1 MHQAAFSIV
10 CGPLLTFAACKVDV
24 LKNTPLGGFFPAG
37 YSIDFWDNKFA
48 IFLNI

>member
-24 LKNTPLGGFFPAG
+24 LKNTPLGG
-37 YSIDFWDNKFA
+37 
-48 IFLNI
+48 IFSGRILYRFLG

>member
-24 LKNTPLGGFFPAG
+24 LKNTPFGGDFFRP
-37 YSIDFWDNKFA
+37 DTLQ
-48 IFLNI
+48 IFGIISLQYF